1 VEPVLLVS
9 YLALWA
15 LVGVQGLVLLG
26 VVRALAQRSQ
36 PARRSTGAVGLNTA
50 RLGVGQPTPGA
61 LTGQPAPPFS
71 AVDAVGDRVD
81 SATYDGQRRLLVFV
95 APSCPACEDLYANLE
110 ALSAEYGATV
120 VLACVARAQ
129 PCRQLVE
136 QHELAWPLLVDSEA
150 ALAQRFGIAM
160 TPTAVL
166 IDTDNVVGSYQHLG
180 RADDPTQIFQQ
191 LFAQLSGLPREAPDQ
206 RGASRP

>member
-1 VEPVLLVS
+1 F
-9 YLALWA
+9 
-15 LVGVQGLVLLG
+15 
-26 VVRALAQRSQ
+26 
-36 PARRSTGAVGLNTA
+36 T
-50 RLGVGQPTPGA
+50 
-61 LTGQPAPPFS
+61 
-71 AVDAVGDRVD
+71 AVDAVGDRID
-81 SATYDGQRRLLVFV
+81 SATYDGQQRLLVFV

-150 ALAQRFGIAM
+150 GLAQRFGIAM
-160 TPTAVL
+160 TPTAIL
-166 IDTDNVVGSYQHLG
+166 IDTDNVVRSYQHLG

-191 LFAQLSGLPREAPDQ
+191 LFAQLSGLPREAPDK